1 MALTGDW
8 SWQRACLWSAW
19 IVLATRSAQLSIL
32 SVLRFCFY
40 MKGSFLNNSSLLIV
54 FSIHNSYWIL
64 WIMQIYLWLLP
75 ALLRCCCVE
84 LLKGSWH
91 NTQDT
96 SKNRWW
102 RKDVSKEISCLKETF
117 FKLSRDLSLSLSYKW
132 HYTFPKRKDYLQG

>member
-1 MALTGDW
+1 MIWVAIKALAWTSDW
-8 SWQRACLWSAW
+8 GWQRACLWSAW

-64 WIMQIYLWLLP
+64 WIMQIYLWPLP
-75 ALLRCCCVE
+75 SLLRCCCVE

-91 NTQDT
+91 NTQVRIDGEGRMCQ
-96 SKNRWW
+96 KKYLVW
-102 RKDVSKEISCLKETF
+102 
-117 FKLSRDLSLSLSYKW
+117 
-132 HYTFPKRKDYLQG
+132 KRRFSNFRGI